1 MRYVLLLFM
10 LSLSC
15 CGKGPV
21 GPQGEAGQSIVG
33 PPGPTGSPGPSGTII
48 TMKQLCGSCVPTYPS
63 VFAES
68 VMCIDNQ
75 LYGVYSANGGFLSL
89 LTPGTYTSNGINCS
103 CTITIGN
110 DCSIS

>member
-1 MRYVLLLFM
+1 MRLIIISLVLLL
-10 LSLSC
+10 SA
-15 CGKGPV
+15 CGKP
-21 GPQGEAGQSIVG
+21 GPQGQPGQSIVG